1 MIVKDYIKRF
11 EKLGFGMFVHFGL
24 YSILGKGEWIQSM
37 GKISREDYEPLMQ
50 KFCPKT
56 DWARELARTAK
67 EAGCKYITL
76 TTRHH
81 DGFSL
86 YDTCGLSDY
95 DAPHACGR
103 DLIAEYVDACRAEG
117 LIPFFYHTLID
128 WHAESLFPDFASYLK
143 YLRDSVEVV
152 CTKYG
157 KIGGIWFDGM
167 WAYPDADWEEDAL
180 YGMIRRHQPEAMIIN
195 NTGLSALGE
204 LGHPELDSVTFERGN
219 PQPINLTESPKYVA
233 SEMCQ
238 TLNDH
243 WAYAAE
249 DCNYKSSKELID
261 NFADCRRCGSNF
273 LLNVGPRADGSLGEM
288 ERGLLGRIGIWA
300 RKNAEALYDVR
311 PSGIRAL
318 TEGDFVLEGP
328 DAYYAFLRNVPM
340 AADPNVAMVSEA
352 KKHGVFE
359 TELELSE
366 ASWLDSGEPVALLR
380 EGSTVRV
387 PVVPFCYGTSLCVR
401 VARIPKKKQTV

>member
-11 EKLGFGMFVHFGL
+11 EKLGFGMFVHYGL
-24 YSILGKGEWIQSM
+24 YSVLGKGEWVQNIY
-37 GKISREDYEPLMQ
+37 KISREEYEPLTG
-50 KFCPKT
+50 KFSPKK
-56 DWARELARTAK
+56 DWAAELARTAK
-67 EAGCKYITL
+67 LAGCKYITL

-86 YDTCGLSDY
+86 YDTRGLSDY

-117 LIPFFYHTLID
+117 IVPFFYHTLID

-143 YLRDSVEVV
+143 YLRDSVEVL

-167 WAYPDADWEEDAL
+167 WAYPDADWQEDAL
-180 YGMIRRHQPEAMIIN
+180 YSMIRKNQPEAMIIN

-219 PQPINLTESPKYVA
+219 PAPVNLEGSPKYIA

-249 DCNYKSSKELID
+249 DCDYKSSKELIE
-261 NFADCRRCGSNF
+261 NLADCRRCLSNF

-288 ERGLLGRIGIWA
+288 EKGLLGLLGLWVK
-300 RKNAEALYDVR
+300 KNGEAIYDVR
-311 PSGIRAL
+311 PSAIR
-318 TEGDFVLEGP
+318 TENREDFVLESA
-328 DAYYAFLRNVPM
+328 DNYYVFIRNVPM
-340 AADPNVAMVSEA
+340 TADPNVAKVCAE
-352 KKHGVFE
+352 KQGCLLK
-359 TELELSE
+359 TEEKLSD
-366 ASWLDSGEPVALLR
+366 AVWLDSGEPVELKTET
-380 EGSTVRV
+380 EGVSV
-387 PVVPFCYGTSLCVR
+387 PVVPFAYGTSLCVR
-401 VARIPKKKQTV
+401 VARIPKSKK